1 MMANLIEILETIS
14 LIKTSL
20 TLESHVAAI
29 RQLERCVVLPMEGI
43 LTMGQHLNLNHCSMC
58 HDRNVLKVLHQV
70 LELVEDRLLNRS
82 LQLKLHRTDQST
94 FNKSFKIL
102 GLFNINRL
110 KIQQLYNI
118 NRLAI
123 SLFSRFSN
131 YLLLNNSSKTE
142 VFQLE
147 FPKEVSALEDLRED
161 TQQLQEVLLE
171 LNLSL
176 QPEDQSHLT
185 LRPTNTDSAITP
197 NTRVSIVQLM
207 DMNP

>member
-1 MMANLIEILETIS
+1 M
-14 LIKTSL
+14 
-20 TLESHVAAI
+20 
-29 RQLERCVVLPMEGI
+29 
-43 LTMGQHLNLNHCSMC
+43 MGQQLNLNHCSMC

-70 LELVEDRLLNRS
+70 LESVEDRLLNRS
-82 LQLKLHRTDQST
+82 LQLKLHRTDQLM
-94 FNKSFKIL
+94 FNKSFKIQ

-185 LRPTNTDSAITP
+185 LRPTNTDSAIIP

-207 DMNP
+207 DMNH

>member
-14 LIKTSL
+14 SIKTSL

-43 LTMGQHLNLNHCSMC
+43 LMMGQQLNLNHCSMC
-58 HDRNVLKVLHQV
+58 HDRNAQRVLHQV
-70 LELVEDRLLNRS
+70 LELVEAKQLNRS
-82 LQLKLHRTDQST
+82 LQLKLHRTDQLT
-94 FNKSFKIL
+94 FNKSFKIQ

-110 KIQQLYNI
+110 KIQQLYN
-118 NRLAI
+118 I

-147 FPKEVSALEDLRED
+147 FLKEVSALEDLRED
-161 TQQLQEVLLE
+161 TQQLQQVLLE